1 MEIIVITSPDAVPGE
16 AVVISELLDSGAA
29 NRVHLRRP
37 YASAQEMGK
46 LIEAVPQRL
55 YGKLSVH
62 SHFDLAIRYG
72 LGGIHLNSH
81 YSAIPAGF
89 SGLISRSCHSLAD
102 IENAMQEDYVFLSPV
117 FDSISKPGYESKFS
131 NMSLYIANRFY
142 CGKIMAL
149 GGITPEKLLPLQ
161 DIGFAGAAMLGCVWS
176 AFLSGHINSF
186 ISNLICIRRQLN
198 I

>member
-81 YSAIPAGF
+81 YSEIPAGF

-102 IENAMQEDYVFLSPV
+102 IEMQCRRTMYFLAPCSTVFRSP
-117 FDSISKPGYESKFS
+117 G
-131 NMSLYIANRFY
+131 MSLSSVI
-142 CGKIMAL
+142 
-149 GGITPEKLLPLQ
+149 
-161 DIGFAGAAMLGCVWS
+161 
-176 AFLSGHINSF
+176 
-186 ISNLICIRRQLN
+186 
-198 I
+198 